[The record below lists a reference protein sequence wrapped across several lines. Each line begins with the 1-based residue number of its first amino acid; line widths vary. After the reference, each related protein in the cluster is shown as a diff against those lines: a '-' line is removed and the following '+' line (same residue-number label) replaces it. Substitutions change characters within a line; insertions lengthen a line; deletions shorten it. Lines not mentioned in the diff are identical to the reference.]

1 MKLRLTH
8 ILLVFLVIVIFCSL
22 YKPTLEGMD
31 SYNKRNNN
39 NGYYNDNDGYNNNN
53 NGYNNNNYYD
63 SDSDSDSD
71 NESDDDTNNNF
82 NDNYMD
88 GNDQYILK
96 SKIVPPVCPKCPDQ
110 ATCPRQKPC
119 PACPPCARCPEPA
132 FTCKKVP
139 DYTSTNQSQLPFPM
153 LNTFS
158 AFR

>member
-8 ILLVFLVIVIFCSL
+8 ILIVFLVIVIFCSL
-22 YKPTLEGMD
+22 YKPTLEGMEN
-31 SYNKRNNN
+31 YRNRNNDN
-39 NGYYNDNDGYNNNN
+39 YDNYDNDNYD
-53 NGYNNNNYYD
+53 NNNYDNDNYDNDDYD
-63 SDSDSDSD
+63 SD
-71 NESDDDTNNNF
+71 NSDDDIDNISNNNYIDN
-82 NDNYMD
+82 NDR
-88 GNDQYILK
+88 YILK

-119 PACPPCARCPEPA
+119 PPCPPCARCPEPA